1 MTHVQQIYDKL
12 NIYSEQFPSVLDD
25 FKKSYIIYNKNPDYD
40 EYSQIYTKNKGALHS
55 LNTNV
60 FVLTNDVQKNIDD
73 LNSKITELDNKI
85 IDQKSINK
93 DLKTRFAN
101 LNGTNNG
108 AYELNDDTKELYKI
122 QYISNITIVVGIIG
136 VIGLLFSVFSK
147 PKVPVST
154 IGAGSYK

>member
-1 MTHVQQIYDKL
+1 
-12 NIYSEQFPSVLDD
+12 
-25 FKKSYIIYNKNPDYD
+25 
-40 EYSQIYTKNKGALHS
+40 

-60 FVLTNDVQKNIDD
+60 FVLTNDVEKNIDD

-136 VIGLLFSVFSK
+136 VVGLLFSVFSK
-147 PKVPVST
+147 PKVPAST